1 MFARLRAGKEAGV
14 AVMTPAATST
24 WNVRSGKGGGRRGV
38 RKTLVAATLLPVAA
52 TVVVA
57 VGGSPPSA
65 AAASKRP
72 SASSSPI
79 KIGMIT
85 SLSGPYTPLG
95 TNDKLGAE
103 QEVNAINAAGGIGG
117 RKIDLI
123 IEDDKTDPTQ
133 AVIDY
138 QTLVSDG
145 VVAIVGPVFSSS
157 AEATEPSVSRAKIPT
172 IYTAASDSLV
182 TPVNYYVYMTPP
194 TTKIVAQQLLAYMK
208 SKGLKTMA
216 VARDTSAFPT
226 AGWNNMAAMAPKYG
240 IKFIYDG
247 EFALTATDFTTIL
260 TKVKASKAQGLMVWG
275 SGPAEVTLTK
285 QFRAMGLKIPLLFSH
300 AEASYLYTKPV
311 GSAGNG
317 VIIASSIGGIGPYLP
332 GKYPGRSIITSFA
345 NTFKR
350 NNHYYPPEFA
360 FDAGGAVAMFAQAI
374 RERGATPA
382 GIAKALSTMTIT
394 TGDGTY
400 HFSATNHSGLT
411 AGQVAITRDVNGT
424 LVPTNF
430 TKVRIRQAGGHS

>member
-1 MFARLRAGKEAGV
+1 MAPAARSTRHERDGKESA
-14 AVMTPAATST
+14 
-24 WNVRSGKGGGRRGV
+24 GRRIHQ
-38 RKTLVAATLLPVAA
+38 TLVVATLLPVVAAVVAAVGPLSQNAAA
-52 TVVVA
+52 T
-57 VGGSPPSA
+57 G
-65 AAASKRP
+65 
-72 SASSSPI
+72 SASAGGGPI

-103 QEVNAINAAGGIGG
+103 QEVNAINAAGGIDG

-123 IEDDKTDPTQ
+123 VEDDKTDPTQ
-133 AVIDY
+133 AVLDY

-145 VVAIVGPVFSSS
+145 VVGIVGPVFSSS
-157 AEATEPSVSRAKIPT
+157 AEATEAYAGRAKIPT
-172 IYTAASDSLV
+172 IDTAAADSLA
-182 TPVNYYVYMTPP
+182 TPPRYYVYMTPP

-208 SKGLKTMA
+208 YKGLKTMA

-226 AGWNNMAAMAPKYG
+226 AGWNNMKAMAPKYG
-240 IKFIYDG
+240 VKFIYDG
-247 EFALTATDFTTIL
+247 QFTLTATDFTTIL

-300 AEASYLYTKPV
+300 AEASYLYTQPV

-332 GKYPGRSIITSFA
+332 SSYPGRSVITSFA
-345 NTFKR
+345 DTFKKS
-350 NNHYYPPEFA
+350 NHYYPPEFA
-360 FDAGGAVAMFAQAI
+360 FDAGGAVAMFAKAI

-400 HFSATNHSGLT
+400 HFSATDHSGLT
-411 AGQVAITRDVNGT
+411 ATQVAITRDVHGT
-424 LVPTNF
+424 LVPTKF
-430 TKVRIRQAGGHS
+430 TRVGIHRAG